1 MNKIEVT
8 KLLNRIKT
16 HYPFFNIADYVV
28 DEWLKYL
35 RKYDNYDVNKKL
47 DDYIEDEKDRAPT
60 VAYITKYLKT
70 PEEKAKFQNSEYVI
84 RCNLCQKEM
93 PLSVYNNEHF
103 DKCSSINYLLMIMK
117 AKGITVEY
125 DDLETLDYRKFERVY
140 EKYKD
145 WS

>member
-16 HYPFFNIADYVV
+16 HYSFFNVADYVA

-47 DDYIEDEKDRAPT
+47 DDYIDEEKDRAPT
-60 VAYITKYLKT
+60 VSYITKYLKT
-70 PEEKAKFQNSEYVI
+70 PEEKARFQNSEHII

-103 DKCSSINYLLMIMK
+103 DKCSSINYLLKIMK
-117 AKGITVEY
+117 LKEVSVEY
-125 DDLETLDYRKFERVY
+125 SDLEKLDCQTLEKVY
-140 EKYKD
+140 AKYKE